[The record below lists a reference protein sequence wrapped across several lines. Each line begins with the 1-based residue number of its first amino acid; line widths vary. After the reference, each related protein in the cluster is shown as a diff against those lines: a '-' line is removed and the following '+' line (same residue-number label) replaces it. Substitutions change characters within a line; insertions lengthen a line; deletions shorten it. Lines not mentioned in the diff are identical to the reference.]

1 MTGST
6 LALILVLSACGAG
19 TPTTPTTTAPR
30 PTSTT
35 VVFSPEPSAPAPS
48 GEPPPPPTLEV
59 TEIQRNLEVPW
70 DLAFTPDGRMI
81 VTERPGR
88 VRVFESAEPYA
99 PRLFGL
105 AIPEAYA
112 DGEAGAMGVT
122 VDREFDKFPFAYV
135 CVSRDADGP
144 DGPEPWRNEL
154 LRLRVAEDSTLTID
168 GPPLVTGIKAA
179 VNHNGCAVEMDTEN
193 HIWMSVGEANT
204 VRNRNLAQDPTS
216 LNGKIL
222 RINRD
227 GSIPEDNP
235 IMPGTSAPSAVW
247 SMGHRNPQG
256 IAMRADGLVLAP
268 EHGTDR
274 DDEINAIEPGGNYG
288 YGCYIG
294 FSFVGPAQ
302 EQEGE
307 AKDACGPA
315 EDYLEP
321 LWASGM
327 PTLATSNA
335 TFLTGSQ
342 WGGWED
348 DLIVSTLKEAD
359 LRRFE
364 VSDDGTQIE
373 MVETLFDQEYGR
385 LRATVMGPDGALYIT
400 TAKGTSDRIFRVVAG
415 N

>member
-1 MTGST
+1 M
-6 LALILVLSACGAG
+6 V
-19 TPTTPTTTAPR
+19 
-30 PTSTT
+30 
-35 VVFSPEPSAPAPS
+35 
-48 GEPPPPPTLEV
+48 
-59 TEIQRNLEVPW
+59 
-70 DLAFTPDGRMI
+70 
-81 VTERPGR
+81 
-88 VRVFESAEPYA
+88 
-99 PRLFGL
+99 
-105 AIPEAYA
+105 
-112 DGEAGAMGVT
+112 VT
-122 VDREFDKFPFAYV
+122 VDREFDEFPFAYV

-342 WGGWED
+342 WGGWEG